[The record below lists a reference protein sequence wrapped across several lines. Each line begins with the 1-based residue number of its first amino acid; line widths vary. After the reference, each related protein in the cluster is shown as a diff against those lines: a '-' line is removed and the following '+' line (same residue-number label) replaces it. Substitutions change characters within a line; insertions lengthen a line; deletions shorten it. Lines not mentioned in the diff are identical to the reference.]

1 MWKLPDEVHEGEVLA
16 GRYRIEKFLCAGGM
30 GALVAARHLLL
41 GERVAIKFM
50 LAEAENTEAVARFV
64 QEARSARRIQ
74 NEHVVRVL
82 DVAELASGM
91 PYIVMEYLEGSDLAA
106 LLGKSG
112 PLSIDDA
119 VDHVLEACEAFAEA
133 HDLGIVHRDVKPAN
147 LFLARQSGL
156 APRIIKVLD
165 FGISKTTSLAPG
177 TLDATESATAH
188 AGTLPKTILGSPFY
202 MSPEQMES
210 ARDVDR
216 RTDIWALGVTLFE
229 LVTGKLPYTGSTLIQ
244 VYSKM
249 VTEGRPAWRDLL
261 LGFPAGLESVLAKCI
276 ARDREARYP
285 SIADLAPELAPF
297 GSSRALES
305 SQRIAWRLA
314 RRQVDERNTPPSV
327 APTTPGDTL
336 RASDKTPTGNRLPA
350 RLPRKGRFGSLASI
364 VVALLTGAALTCLAR
379 RPPSPPVVSAAA
391 PEPAQVEA
399 PKTTSPTLVVAS
411 AQPPNDPPKPKQ
423 TSDRSAAVPLTRAA
437 STHPSV
443 TSAPSSR
450 VEPTPG
456 QERTDAGGAK
466 PASSSRFDIK
476 QMLEDRK

>member
-202 MSPEQMES
+202 MSATS
-210 ARDVDR
+210 TVAR
-216 RTDIWALGVTLFE
+216 TFGHS
-229 LVTGKLPYTGSTLIQ
+229 GS
-244 VYSKM
+244 
-249 VTEGRPAWRDLL
+249 R
-261 LGFPAGLESVLAKCI
+261 C
-276 ARDREARYP
+276 
-285 SIADLAPELAPF
+285 
-297 GSSRALES
+297 SSSL
-305 SQRIAWRLA
+305 Q
-314 RRQVDERNTPPSV
+314 
-327 APTTPGDTL
+327 
-336 RASDKTPTGNRLPA
+336 ASCR
-350 RLPRKGRFGSLASI
+350 
-364 VVALLTGAALTCLAR
+364 
-379 RPPSPPVVSAAA
+379 
-391 PEPAQVEA
+391 
-399 PKTTSPTLVVAS
+399 
-411 AQPPNDPPKPKQ
+411 
-423 TSDRSAAVPLTRAA
+423 TRA
-437 STHPSV
+437 P
-443 TSAPSSR
+443 R
-450 VEPTPG
+450 
-456 QERTDAGGAK
+456 
-466 PASSSRFDIK
+466 
-476 QMLEDRK
+476 